1 MTIYNFLFLRTHK
14 GVHLVIGIYEVHGAC
29 EFEYEPNF
37 MNVLI
42 ISYMFML
49 NTLSKFIAIIS

>member
-1 MTIYNFLFLRTHK
+1 MYTLSLGFMKYMECVSLNMS
-14 GVHLVIGIYEVHGAC
+14 LVL
-29 EFEYEPNF
+29 

>member
-1 MTIYNFLFLRTHK
+1 VCTLSLGSMKYMECVSLNMS
-14 GVHLVIGIYEVHGAC
+14 LV
-29 EFEYEPNF
+29 F

-49 NTLSKFIAIIS
+49 NILGKFIAIISRGNMFHNSSL